1 MAGLRTG
8 PMLCLLTSTAGELVG
23 TSLGCLDHHTCWH
36 LVDLGEINMPNGA
49 WSLGEWPLPMVR
61 VACAKCGRARQYH
74 THRLIQEHGADMVM
88 PELRHVLAQCPRR
101 RTFSDPCM
109 IVCTDR
115 VER

>member
-1 MAGLRTG
+1 
-8 PMLCLLTSTAGELVG
+8 MLCPLTSTAGELVG

-109 IVCTDR
+109 IVFTDR